1 MPRSEIKVAIHLL
14 IFKRSL
20 KTKTANN
27 IANTGFK
34 KVIAT
39 ASEAGINI
47 TPLNKIAT
55 PVQPQADLV
64 MCNLQLGLLN
74 PDLLNKT
81 IKETIIR
88 AKKNLAKTI
97 CKGCILSLA

>member
-1 MPRSEIKVAIHLL
+1 MPRSEMKVAIHLL
-14 IFKRSL
+14 IFKRSFR
-20 KTKTANN
+20 TKTANN

-55 PVQPQADLV
+55 PVQPQADLA
-64 MCNLQLGLLN
+64 MCNLKLGLLN
-74 PDLLNKT
+74 PGLLKKT

-88 AKKNLAKTI
+88 AKKNLA
-97 CKGCILSLA
+97 

>member
-1 MPRSEIKVAIHLL
+1 MVAIHLL

-20 KTKTANN
+20 RTKIASN

-39 ASEAGINI
+39 ASAAGINI

-55 PVQPQADLV
+55 PVQPQADLM
-64 MCNLQLGLLN
+64 MCNLKLGLLN
-74 PDLLNKT
+74 PGFLKKLLK
-81 IKETIIR
+81 R
-88 AKKNLAKTI
+88 QL
-97 CKGCILSLA
+97 

>member
-14 IFKRSL
+14 IFKRSF

-39 ASEAGINI
+39 ASEAGKNI

-55 PVQPQADLV
+55 PAQPQADLA
-64 MCNLQLGLLN
+64 MRNLKFGLLK
-74 PDLLNKT
+74 PGLL
-81 IKETIIR
+81 
-88 AKKNLAKTI
+88 KKNY
-97 CKGCILSLA
+97 